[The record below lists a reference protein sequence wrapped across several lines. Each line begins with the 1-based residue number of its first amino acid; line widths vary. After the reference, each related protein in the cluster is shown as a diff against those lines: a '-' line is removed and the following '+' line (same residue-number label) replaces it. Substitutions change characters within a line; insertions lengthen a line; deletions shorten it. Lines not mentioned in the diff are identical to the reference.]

1 MGKGNK
7 KGLFQQGLLILLGFA
22 VGAASVLIFL
32 NYRGDFKTR
41 EADYARQAPPPAPPA
56 VTEETAAIE
65 PAPAPAPVS
74 PAIPA
79 HPKARVAIVIDDMGP
94 DLGKLKELFDAG
106 GPITIAIMPNQR
118 HSAETAKEAAK
129 KGWDVIL
136 HLPMEPKDLAEN
148 DPGDDA
154 LLTGMDRA
162 EIEAVLRRDLSSV
175 PNAIGVN
182 NHMGSRFTED
192 EEKMRLVLEILKKK
206 GVFFLDSKTSP
217 DSVAGRLAREIGLP
231 SAERSVF
238 LDNTRDVEYV
248 KGQIRELVG
257 IASKKG
263 TAIGIGHPYPET
275 IEALRQTLP
284 SFRSSGVKIVRLSEL
299 VTGRGR
305 PHESTAL

>member
-7 KGLFQQGLLILLGFA
+7 KGLFQQGLLILFGFA

-41 EADYARQAPPPAPPA
+41 GADYARQAPPLAPPA
-56 VTEETAAIE
+56 ATEEAAPVA
-65 PAPAPAPVS
+65 PAPAPAPV
-74 PAIPA
+74 PAPVPA
-79 HPKARVAIVIDDMGP
+79 HPKARIAIVIDDMGP

-136 HLPMEPKDLAEN
+136 HLPMEPKDIVDN
-148 DPGDDA
+148 DPGDGA
-154 LLTGMDRA
+154 LLTGMDRG
-162 EIEAVLRRDLSSV
+162 EIEAVLAKDLSSV

-182 NHMGSRFTED
+182 NHMGSKFTED
-192 EEKMRLVLEILKKK
+192 EEKMRVVLGMLKKR
-206 GVFFLDSKTSP
+206 GAFFLDSKTSP
-217 DSVAGRLAREIGLP
+217 DSVAGRLAREMGLR

-257 IASKKG
+257 IASRKG
-263 TAIGIGHPYPET
+263 FAIGIGHPYPET

-284 SFRSSGVKIVRLSEL
+284 SLRASGVKMVRLSEL
-299 VTGRGR
+299 VNGARKT
-305 PHESTAL
+305 P